1 MKKKNQW
8 IMIGMMICLIWGIQ
22 EAAAQIDSLPSG
34 RLAKKVVQKYF
45 RYSGNFG
52 TYGELYSTTAANKRR
67 PSSTARTMLNVTFT
81 FWKFQVPIELI
92 LSTEEVS
99 YRQSFNRLGFNPQ
112 WKFIRLRFGDFSGR
126 TSEYTVSGISIRGGG
141 IEIEPQWMRL
151 YVYYGITQRAVDDP
165 RAQNYA
171 FERKLIA
178 GKIGF
183 GNKQNIYLDINVLKA
198 VDDENSINIPLDSV
212 NVNPMENIAAS
223 VEGQI
228 ALFKRKFRLNGEIA
242 ASVISLNTN
251 SPEGEVDNV
260 PTWMDNLF
268 TIRLSS
274 RLDYAMKGTMQINT
288 RPISM
293 RVGYQRIGP
302 GYMSLGL
309 PYTMN
314 DRIRYN
320 GNANIWI
327 IPSRWSVRGAFNY
340 SHDNLENTKVKTL
353 KHNMINMSTMIR
365 PVKGLTF
372 NFAYNKNTLKN
383 ETNLDSLIYWENNVE
398 KKRLLFDTFND
409 RYQISGN
416 YSYKLLGINQSTML
430 SFSLQKSQKK
440 NEEESKNPF
449 DANIITFGQNFLI
462 SSKLTAG
469 FNGTISSNKLDTLT
483 LKTNTYGFNLSYNP
497 MRKWRNTL
505 AISMQKT
512 GVQKAINYTLT
523 MRFRI
528 TARSNININFYR
540 IDFIDPSNPNREYKE
555 NRGVATFN
563 YSF

>member
-1 MKKKNQW
+1 MKKIIQV
-8 IMIGMMICLIWGIQ
+8 ILIGMIINVFWGSYN
-22 EAAAQIDSLPSG
+22 AMAQSDSLPNG
-34 RLAKKVVQKYF
+34 NLAKKVVKKYF
-45 RYSGNFG
+45 RYTGNFG

-67 PSSTARTMLNVTFT
+67 PSSTARTMFNVTFT

-126 TSEYTVSGISIRGGG
+126 TSEYTVSGISIRGAG
-141 IEIEPQWMRL
+141 IEIEPRWMRL
-151 YVYYGITQRAVDDP
+151 FFYYGTTQRAVDDP

-183 GNKQNIYLDINVLKA
+183 GSKQSIYLDINILKA

-212 NVNPMENIAAS
+212 NIDPMENVAAS
-223 VEGQI
+223 MEGQI
-228 ALFKRKFRLNGEIA
+228 ALFKRKFRLNGEVA
-242 ASVISLNTN
+242 ASVISLNTKA
-251 SPEGEVDNV
+251 SPGEVDNIPSWV
-260 PTWMDNLF
+260 DKLY

-274 RLDYAMKGTMQINT
+274 RLDYAMKGNMQINT
-288 RPISM
+288 QPVSLRF
-293 RVGYQRIGP
+293 GYQRIGP

-309 PYTMN
+309 PYTSN

-320 GNANIWI
+320 GNVNVWI
-327 IPSRWSVRGAFNY
+327 VPSKWSVRGAFDY

-353 KHNMINMSTMIR
+353 KHNMINVNTMIR
-365 PVKGLTF
+365 PINGFTL
-372 NFAYNKNTLKN
+372 NFGYNKNTLKN
-383 ETNLDSLIYWENNVE
+383 ETNLDSLIYWENNIE
-398 KKRLLFDTFND
+398 KKRLLFNTFND
-409 RYQISGN
+409 RFQISGN
-416 YSYKLLGINQSTML
+416 YSYKLFQINQSTML

-440 NEEESKNPF
+440 NEEESRNPF
-449 DANIITFGQNFLI
+449 DANIITFGQNFLV
-462 SSKLTAG
+462 SSTFTVGL
-469 FNGTISSNKLDTLT
+469 NGTFSSNKMDSLT
-483 LKTNTYGFNLSYNP
+483 IKTNTYGFNLSYNP
-497 MRKWRNTL
+497 MRKWRNNL

-512 GVQKAINYTLT
+512 GEQKAINYTLN

-528 TARSNININFYR
+528 TPRSNINISFYR
-540 IDFIDPSNPNREYKE
+540 IEFIDPGNPAREYKE
-555 NRGVATFN
+555 HRGVATFN